1 MAYCKWFKQ
10 ISKKDIPIAGGKG
23 ANLGEM
29 FNAGFPVP
37 PGYIILASTYNQFL
51 KEKKIDKK
59 IQEKLQDINIEDSEQ
74 LQKIAKEI
82 QSLFSQYQMSSEM
95 KEEIQEFYQY
105 IETDEEL
112 KNVKL
117 AEGLLTNGRDL
128 PFVAVRSSAT
138 AEDLP
143 QASFAGQQASFLNIK
158 GKDALIVAVQQCW
171 ASLFTARAIYYREK
185 NNFSHMKI
193 AIAVVI
199 QKQINSSSLQKIL

>member
-82 QSLFSQYQMSSEM
+82 QTLFLQYQMSSDM

-128 PFVAVRSSAT
+128 PFVAGFMENITPDFSELICFCITT
-138 AEDLP
+138 AMAIFMCEKL
-143 QASFAGQQASFLNIK
+143 FF
-158 GKDALIVAVQQCW
+158 
-171 ASLFTARAIYYREK
+171 SL
-185 NNFSHMKI
+185 
-193 AIAVVI
+193 
-199 QKQINSSSLQKIL
+199 